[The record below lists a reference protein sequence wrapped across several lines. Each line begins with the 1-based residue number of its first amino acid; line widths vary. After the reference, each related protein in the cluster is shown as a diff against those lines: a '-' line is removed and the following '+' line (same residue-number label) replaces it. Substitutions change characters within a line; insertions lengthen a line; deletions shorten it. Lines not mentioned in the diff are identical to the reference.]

1 MHNRYDLRTAGSR
14 PAAQLKGSFSMRPIY
29 LSIITTAF
37 SLFVAASFVAGQA
50 APPQAAPAA
59 AAPTAAAP
67 AQNPSSQATPQTV
80 VHANTNLV
88 LLDVVVTDRGSAVH
102 GIDRSRFHVVED
114 GKEQTISSFEE
125 HEPAPVPAQGYKP
138 VALPPN
144 TYSNAPLYP
153 QASAFNVLLL
163 DGLNTPVD
171 KQTDVRR
178 QMLQYMGKI
187 APGTSLAIFT
197 LSSRLRMITGFTTD
211 ASQLTKA
218 MQSAKTTPRTSDV
231 TGSGLSVADTDTTL
245 DNWSGT
251 SATSDAGAMLEQ
263 WEADITSFQT
273 DERVRMT
280 LDAFQ
285 QLALY
290 LGAIPGRKNII
301 WFSASFPIGIDPD
314 TTMKNGFDAA
324 RMYADQIRQTSEDL
338 AAARV
343 SVYPVDA
350 RGLMNFSTI
359 DASYTPSGGIS
370 SGGSG
375 GFGRGGRAPGMG
387 TPMAKDTHN
396 AMVTNAEEEASMR
409 EIAKETGGKAYIN
422 TNGLRDAIA
431 DAVANGSSYYT
442 LTYVPENKNF
452 DGRFRKLQVR
462 VDGGGL
468 NLAYRDGYYADPA
481 SKITAHD
488 AKQITPILAAMLHGA
503 PPATQILF
511 NTRVLPASDP
521 HFRDSKFSGTPAG
534 QDAAQLKGPLHRT
547 VVDLLVDPRGLDF
560 ATAADGTRQDNVEFV
575 LVAYDSD
582 GKRVNY
588 VDRPAPIG
596 LDAEHYAKVR
606 ASGFPVRMELDLP
619 AGNFSLRIAV
629 YDLNS
634 GHIGSLE
641 VPLQVAK

>member
-1 MHNRYDLRTAGSR
+1 MRPIHLSLRTAV
-14 PAAQLKGSFSMRPIY
+14 
-29 LSIITTAF
+29 F
-37 SLFVAASFVAGQA
+37 SLFVAASFAAGQA
-50 APPQAAPAA
+50 AAPQAAPAA

-67 AQNPSSQATPQTV
+67 SQNPTAGATPPATAPV
-80 VHANTNLV
+80 IHANANLV
-88 LLDVVVTDRGSAVH
+88 VLDVVVTDRGSAVH
-102 GIDRSRFHVVED
+102 GIERSRFHVIED
-114 GKEQTISSFEE
+114 GKEQAISSFEE
-125 HEPAPVPAQGYKP
+125 HQPAPIPAEVYKP
-138 VALPPN
+138 VALPPH

-153 QASAFNVLLL
+153 PATAVNVLLL

-178 QMLQYMGKI
+178 QMIEYMGKI
-187 APGTSLAIFT
+187 APGTSLAVFT
-197 LSSRLRMITGFTTD
+197 LSSRLRMIAGFTTD
-211 ASQLTKA
+211 VSQLTKA
-218 MQSAKTTPRTSDV
+218 LQNGKTTPRTSDV
-231 TGSGLSVADTDTTL
+231 AGSGLSVANTDTTL

-314 TTMKNGFDAA
+314 TTMMNGFDAA

-375 GFGRGGRAPGMG
+375 GFGRGGRSPGMG

-396 AMVTNAEEEASMR
+396 DMVTNAGEEASMR
-409 EIAKETGGKAYIN
+409 QIAKETGGKAYIN
-422 TNGLRDAIA
+422 TNGLRDAVA

-442 LTYVPENKNF
+442 MTYVPENKNF
-452 DGRFRKLQVR
+452 NGSFRKLQVR
-462 VDGGGL
+462 VDGGGF
-468 NLAYRDGYYADPA
+468 NLAYREGYYADPA
-481 SKITAHD
+481 EKIAAHD
-488 AKQITPILAAMLHGA
+488 TTQITPILAAMLHGA

-521 HFRDSKFSGTPAG
+521 HFRDTKFSATPAG
-534 QDAAQLKGPLHRT
+534 DMAAKMSGTLHRT

-560 ATAADGTRQDNVEFV
+560 ATAPDGSRQDNVEFV

-588 VDRPAPIG
+588 VDRSAPLG
-596 LDAEHYAKVR
+596 LDAEHYARVR

-619 AGNFSLRIAV
+619 AGVFSLRIAV

-634 GHIGSLE
+634 GHIGSME
-641 VPLQVAK
+641 VPLAVAAK

>member
-1 MHNRYDLRTAGSR
+1 MMACHSSR
-14 PAAQLKGSFSMRPIY
+14 PAAPVKGNFPMRPMQ
-29 LSIITTAF
+29 LSLRPAIL
-37 SLFVAASFVAGQA
+37 SLFVAASFAAGQA

-59 AAPTAAAP
+59 AAPAPAAP
-67 AQNPSSQATPQTV
+67 SQNPAAGATPQTV
-80 VHANTNLV
+80 VHASASLV
-88 LLDVVVTDRGSAVH
+88 VLDVVATDHGSAVH

-125 HEPAPVPAQGYKP
+125 HQPAPISAEDLKP
-138 VALPPN
+138 VALPPH

-153 QASAFNVLLL
+153 QATAFNVLLL
-163 DGLNTPVD
+163 DGLNTPID
-171 KQTDVRR
+171 KQTDVRK
-178 QMLQYMGKI
+178 QMIEYMGKI
-187 APGTSLAIFT
+187 APGTSMAVFT

-211 ASQLTKA
+211 AAQLTKA
-218 MQSAKTTPRTSDV
+218 LQSGKVTPRTSDV
-231 TGSGLSVADTDTTL
+231 SGSGLSVANTDTTL

-251 SATSDAGAMLEQ
+251 SATSDAGAMLQQ

-314 TTMKNGFDAA
+314 TTMMNGFDAA

-338 AAARV
+338 TAARA

-375 GFGRGGRAPGMG
+375 GFGRGGRGPGMG

-396 AMVTNAEEEASMR
+396 DMVTNAGEEASMR
-409 EIAKETGGKAYIN
+409 QIAKETGGKAYVN
-422 TNGLRDAIA
+422 TNGLK
-431 DAVANGSSYYT
+431 DAVADAIQNGSSYYT
-442 LTYVPENKNF
+442 ITYVPENKNF
-452 DGRFRKLQVR
+452 NGSFRKLQVR

-481 SKITAHD
+481 ERIAAHD
-488 AKQITPILAAMLHGA
+488 ATQITPIVASMLHGA
-503 PPATQILF
+503 PPATQIIF
-511 NTRVLPASDP
+511 NTRVLPATDP
-521 HFRDSKFSGTPAG
+521 HFRDTKFSATPAG
-534 QDAAQLKGPLHRT
+534 EMAAQMSGTLHRT
-547 VVDLLVDPRGLDF
+547 VVDLLLDPRGLDF
-560 ATAADGTRQDNVEFV
+560 ATAQDGTRLDNVEFV

-588 VDRPAPIG
+588 VDQKAPLG
-596 LDAEHYAKVR
+596 LDAEHYAKAR

-641 VPLQVAK
+641 VPLAVAAK

>member
-1 MHNRYDLRTAGSR
+1 MPPIHSSIRTAVF
-14 PAAQLKGSFSMRPIY
+14 SFFV
-29 LSIITTAF
+29 TA
-37 SLFVAASFVAGQA
+37 SCAAGQTA
-50 APPQAAPAA
+50 LPQAAPAA
-59 AAPTAAAP
+59 AAPMAAAP
-67 AQNPSSQATPQTV
+67 AQNPALATTPQTAAPV
-80 VHANTNLV
+80 VHANANLV

-102 GIDRSRFHVVED
+102 GIERSRFHILED
-114 GKEQTISSFEE
+114 GKEQAISSFEE
-125 HEPAPVPAQGYKP
+125 HQPAPTSAEAWKP
-138 VALPPN
+138 VVLPPH

-153 QASAFNVLLL
+153 QATAFNVLLL

-171 KQTDVRR
+171 RQTDVRK
-178 QMLQYMGKI
+178 QMIEYMGKI
-187 APGTSLAIFT
+187 APGTSLAVFT

-218 MQSAKTTPRTSDV
+218 LQSGKVTPRTSDV
-231 TGSGLSVADTDTTL
+231 TGSGLSVSSDTDTTL
-245 DNWSGT
+245 DNLTGSGA
-251 SATSDAGAMLEQ
+251 SADWGSMLEQ
-263 WEADITSFQT
+263 WEVDAAAFQD

-301 WFSASFPIGIDPD
+301 WFSASFPIGLDPEAS
-314 TTMKNGFDAA
+314 MRNGFDAE
-324 RMYADQIRQTSEDL
+324 RMYASAIRETSENL

-350 RGLMNFSTI
+350 RGLMNLSTV
-359 DASYTPSGGIS
+359 DASYTPGGSIGSGA
-370 SGGSG
+370 SG
-375 GFGRGGRAPGMG
+375 GFGRVRAPGMG
-387 TPMAKDTHN
+387 NSPMASDTHN

-409 EIAKETGGKAYIN
+409 QIAKETGGKAYIN
-422 TNGLRDAIA
+422 TNGLRDAVA
-431 DAVANGSSYYT
+431 DAIQNGSSYYT
-442 LTYVPENKNF
+442 IAYIPENKNF
-452 DGRFRKLQVR
+452 NGSFRKLQVR

-468 NLAYRDGYYADPA
+468 NLAYRDGYYADPT
-481 SKITAHD
+481 SKIAAHD
-488 AKQITPILAAMLHGA
+488 ATQNTPILAAMLKGA

-521 HFRDSKFSGTPAG
+521 HFRDTKFSTTPAG
-534 QDAAQLKGPLHRT
+534 ENAAELKGPLHRT
-547 VVDLLVDPRGLDF
+547 IVDLLVDPRGLDF
-560 ATAADGTRQDNVEFV
+560 ATTADGTRQDNVEFI

-588 VDRPAPIG
+588 VDRPAPLG
-596 LDAEHYAKVR
+596 LDAGLYAKVR

-641 VPLQVAK
+641 VPLAVAAK

>member
-1 MHNRYDLRTAGSR
+1 MRPMYLSLRTAV
-14 PAAQLKGSFSMRPIY
+14 
-29 LSIITTAF
+29 F
-37 SLFVAASFVAGQA
+37 SLFVAASFAAGQA
-50 APPQAAPAA
+50 APPQAAPPT

-67 AQNPSSQATPQTV
+67 LQNSAAGAAPQTPAPV
-80 VHANTNLV
+80 IHANANLV
-88 LLDVVVTDRGSAVH
+88 VLDVVVTDRGSVVH
-102 GIDRSRFHVVED
+102 GIDRSRFHVAED
-114 GKEQTISSFEE
+114 GKEQAISSFEE
-125 HEPAPVPAQGYKP
+125 HQPAPIPAEGYKP
-138 VALPPN
+138 VALPPH

-153 QASAFNVLLL
+153 QATAFNVLLL
-163 DGLNTPVD
+163 DGLNTPID
-171 KQTDVRR
+171 KQTDVRK
-178 QMLQYMGKI
+178 QMIEYMGKI
-187 APGTSLAIFT
+187 APGTSLAVFT

-211 ASQLTKA
+211 TSQLTKA
-218 MQSAKTTPRTSDV
+218 LQSAKTTSRTSDV
-231 TGSGLSVADTDTTL
+231 TGSGLSVANTDTTL

-314 TTMKNGFDAA
+314 TTMMNGFDAA

-338 AAARV
+338 TAARV

-375 GFGRGGRAPGMG
+375 GFGRGGRSPGMG

-396 AMVTNAEEEASMR
+396 NMVTNAEEEASMR
-409 EIAKETGGKAYIN
+409 QIAKETGGKAYVN
-422 TNGLRDAIA
+422 TNGLKDAVADAI
-431 DAVANGSSYYT
+431 ANGSSYYT
-442 LTYVPENKNF
+442 ITYVPENKNF
-452 DGRFRKLQVR
+452 NGSFRKLQVR
-462 VDGGGL
+462 VDGGGF

-481 SKITAHD
+481 DKVAAHD
-488 AKQITPILAAMLHGA
+488 ATQITPILAAMLHGA
-503 PPATQILF
+503 PPATQVIF

-521 HFRDSKFSGTPAG
+521 HFRDTKFSATPAG
-534 QDAAQLKGPLHRT
+534 EMAAQMSGTLHRT
-547 VVDLLVDPRGLDF
+547 VVDLLLDPRGLDF
-560 ATAADGTRQDNVEFV
+560 ATAQDGTRIGNVEFV
-575 LVAYDSD
+575 LVAYDGD
-582 GKRVNY
+582 GKRVNF
-588 VDRPAPIG
+588 VDRKVPLG
-596 LDAEHYAKVR
+596 LDAEHYARVR

-634 GHIGSLE
+634 GHIGSME
-641 VPLQVAK
+641 VPLAVAAK

>member
-1 MHNRYDLRTAGSR
+1 
-14 PAAQLKGSFSMRPIY
+14 MRPIY

-144 TYSNAPLYP
+144 TYSNAPVYP
-153 QASAFNVLLL
+153 SATAVNVLLL

-171 KQTDVRR
+171 KQTDVRK
-178 QMLQYMGKI
+178 QMIEYMSKI
-187 APGTSLAIFT
+187 APGTTMAVFT
-197 LSSRLRMITGFTTD
+197 LTSRLSMISGFTTD
-211 ASQLTKA
+211 AAQLAKA
-218 MQSAKTTPRTSDV
+218 LENAKVTPRTSDV
-231 TGSGLSVADTDTTL
+231 AGAGLDPSTDGATAGLGGSSTDSSGASADWGGMLAQWNADT
-245 DNWSGT
+245 
-251 SATSDAGAMLEQ
+251 SA
-263 WEADITSFQT
+263 FQT
-273 DERVRMT
+273 DERVKIT
-280 LDAFQ
+280 LDAFRR
-285 QLALY
+285 LALY
-290 LGAIPGRKNII
+290 LSAIPGRKNVI
-301 WFSASFPIGIDPD
+301 WFSGSFPIGLGPD
-314 TTMKNGFDAA
+314 DSARNEFDAA
-324 RMYADQIRQTSEDL
+324 RMYADVVRETSD
-338 AAARV
+338 AITAARV
-343 SVYPVDA
+343 AVYPVDA
-350 RGLMNFSTI
+350 RGLMNLNTV
-359 DASYTPSGGIS
+359 DASYVPGASRRGGIALAVANEMHQELQTRAQEDS
-370 SGGSG
+370 SL
-375 GFGRGGRAPGMG
+375 
-387 TPMAKDTHN
+387 DL
-396 AMVTNAEEEASMR
+396 
-409 EIAKETGGKAYIN
+409 IAKETGGRAYLN
-422 TNGLRDAIA
+422 ANDLRKTVA

-442 LTYVPENKNF
+442 VTYVPENKNF

-481 SKITAHD
+481 AKIAAHD

-511 NTRVLPASDP
+511 NTRVLPASDA

>member
-1 MHNRYDLRTAGSR
+1 
-14 PAAQLKGSFSMRPIY
+14 MRPMY
-29 LSIITTAF
+29 LGLSAAIL
-37 SLFVAASFVAGQA
+37 SLFVGASFAAGQA
-50 APPQAAPAA
+50 ATPQPAPTAVAPAPAA
-59 AAPTAAAP
+59 PSQNTAAG
-67 AQNPSSQATPQTV
+67 ATPQTV
-80 VHANTNLV
+80 VPVLHANANLV

-102 GIDRSRFHVVED
+102 GIDRSRFHVIED
-114 GKEQTISSFEE
+114 GKEQTISSFDE
-125 HEPAPVPAQGYKP
+125 HQPAPVPSQGYKP
-138 VALPPN
+138 VALPPH

-178 QMLQYMGKI
+178 QMIEYMGKI
-187 APGTSLAIFT
+187 TPGTSLAVFT

-231 TGSGLSVADTDTTL
+231 TGSGLSVANTDTTL

-251 SATSDAGAMLEQ
+251 SATSDSGAMLEQ

-301 WFSASFPIGIDPD
+301 WFSGSFPIGIDPD

-396 AMVTNAEEEASMR
+396 AMVTIAEEESAMR
-409 EIAKETGGKAYIN
+409 QIAQETGGKAYIN
-422 TNGLRDAIA
+422 TNGLRDAVA
-431 DAVANGSSYYT
+431 DAIANGSSYYT
-442 LTYVPENKNF
+442 ITYVPENKNF

-462 VDGGGL
+462 IDGGGF

-481 SKITAHD
+481 SKTAAHD
-488 AKQITPILAAMLHGA
+488 ATQITPILAAMLHGA

-521 HFRDSKFSGTPAG
+521 HFRDTKFSTTPAG
-534 QDAAQLKGPLHRT
+534 EMAAQLTGPLHRT
-547 VVDLLVDPRGLDF
+547 VVDLLIDPRGLDF
-560 ATAADGTRQDNVEFV
+560 AIAADGTREDIVEFV
-575 LVAYDSD
+575 LVAYDGD

-588 VDRPAPIG
+588 VDQKAPLG
-596 LDAEHYAKVR
+596 LDTGLYAKVR

-619 AGNFSLRIAV
+619 AGNFSLRLAV

-634 GHIGSLE
+634 GHVGSLE
-641 VPLQVAK
+641 VPLQVAAK